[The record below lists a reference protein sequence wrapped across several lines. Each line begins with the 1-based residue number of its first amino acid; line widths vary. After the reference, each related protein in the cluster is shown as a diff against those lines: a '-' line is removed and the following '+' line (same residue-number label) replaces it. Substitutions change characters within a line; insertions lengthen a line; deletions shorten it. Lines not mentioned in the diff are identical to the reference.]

1 MTEMIALMVATFIS
15 MTEEIVLMVATFI
28 LMTEMIVLIDEVI
41 TSVI

>member
-15 MTEEIVLMVATFI
+15 MIEKIVLMVATFI